1 MLKLNDYE
9 FKPLNE
15 KLWQFLEIFLIISY
29 VSKCYKSKPMNIA
42 TKRVFTILN
51 VNYENPDQKIHPKI
65 TVTVTSKLRL

>member
-51 VNYENPDQKIHPKI
+51 FNYENPDQKIHPKI